1 MLLRICNDCSY
12 YSSKGLPRR
21 EDEPFIIIW
30 RDRGSISSGA
40 PVSGPRSRG
49 EQQVISAVTTESQD
63 GFGSGEIQ
71 IWAEGG
77 LTPFDLA
84 GIKER
89 N

>member
-1 MLLRICNDCSY
+1 
-12 YSSKGLPRR
+12 
-21 EDEPFIIIW
+21 
-30 RDRGSISSGA
+30 
-40 PVSGPRSRG
+40 VSGPRSRG

-63 GFGSGEIQ
+63 GFGRGEIQ